1 MPPTFDCANF
11 LIAMAA
17 SLQCGTGF
25 KQSSSLVDLERGNR
39 STPWTLSRAIEATH
53 LHVVFAASQLHKAI
67 AG

>member
-1 MPPTFDCANF
+1 
-11 LIAMAA
+11 MAA